1 MARKDTEL
9 QLSTLII
16 NKVDSIDTFNEMVE
30 GDLVNDD
37 ELYFVEGADQE
48 LGLSVVGGMLCMTYE
63 GEGNDSIID
72 GWQVATWQGGSY

>member
-1 MARKDTEL
+1 MATKESEQ
-9 QLSTLII
+9 QLSALII
-16 NKVDSIDTFNEMVE
+16 NKVDSLDTFQEMID

-63 GEGNDSIID
+63 EGS
-72 GWQVATWQGGSY
+72 

>member
-63 GEGNDSIID
+63 EGS
-72 GWQVATWQGGSY
+72 